1 MDHESGITFLQTP
14 ERALAKVAMIGWA
27 VGCDPYPKPE
37 DLMYYRAVMEGMERC
52 EVDGEKNDP
61 KEFFGAATYAYL
73 MHWHTKRM
81 SSARA
86 EYSGVK
92 NIRGVFNA
100 THHFTPDMCRTD
112 EALEEL
118 LAKGRELV
126 KGERSKAS
134 DPYRCAP
141 VLHSISNCTE
151 ASVSLEMLR

>member
-1 MDHESGITFLQTP
+1 MKAPLPILQTP
-14 ERALAKVAMIGWA
+14 ERALAKVALISWA

-37 DLMYYRAVMEGMERC
+37 DLLYYRAVMEGMERC
-52 EVDGEKNDP
+52 EVDGIRNDP

-73 MHWHTKRM
+73 LHWHTKRM